1 MYRSIGRAA
10 GRHSPWPGKVAPISL
25 GYLCLSRDDA
35 LHHRPLPAPPVRDRA
50 ARLPIPP
57 HCRDRGHGQQ
67 SSKAGPDCREADER
81 QGVRSAVPEGGSE
94 PVCAGIAADA
104 GERRSDVGR
113 LDPPRIGEIGQ
124 AQAACRDGGR
134 PGAPDRAVP
143 LFVRAESRIPGGPDR
158 QRTAVQRFRRH
169 RAGPHRG
176 TTRTPVLPRAPW
188 SSPNGTATAPAGTR
202 SSPPLPSRRL
212 STPPRQPAGLPRG
225 LGSPASPVT
234 AYL

>member
-25 GYLCLSRDDA
+25 GYLCLGRDDA

-113 LDPPRIGEIGQ
+113 LDPPRIGQIGQ
-124 AQAACRDGGR
+124 AQAACRDDGR

-176 TTRTPVLPRAPW
+176 TTRTPVLPP
-188 SSPNGTATAPAGTR
+188 GTLVQPERHGDGTR
-202 SSPPLPSRRL
+202 RHPIIAALAIAAAEHAAAAARPGCLAGSAARPRR
-212 STPPRQPAGLPRG
+212 
-225 LGSPASPVT
+225 
-234 AYL
+234 